1 MTHEDPD
8 YIKKSREKKKERDRR
23 YRAKYPDRPSEYYA
37 MTREKQKAQTKEYNR
52 DRYNNAV
59 DSIRSGHVI
68 DDVKWGK
75 WCDEIKRRAM
85 NNKHSY
91 SEDFTNDVMFDMMVK
106 GCFYCGDIATTIDRI
121 DSKLEHT
128 LDNCV
133 GCCKGCNKSKSA
145 ADLSTFIRKAYY
157 RVNGKYYDGDADIWF
172 VNKNKP
178 RAAEYKYRA
187 KKQGVPFDLSKEDFD
202 ILINS
207 NCEYCK
213 RSPTTWFGIDKRI
226 PSLGYVLGNVVSC
239 CWDCNNDKSE
249 DDVETMRVRNEKIVN
264 RVNAGDLLIIDCDK
278 VILHNGS

>member
-1 MTHEDPD
+1 
-8 YIKKSREKKKERDRR
+8 
-23 YRAKYPDRPSEYYA
+23 
-37 MTREKQKAQTKEYNR
+37 
-52 DRYNNAV
+52 
-59 DSIRSGHVI
+59 
-68 DDVKWGK
+68 
-75 WCDEIKRRAM
+75 M

-249 DDVETMRVRNEKIVN
+249 DDVETTRVRNEKIVN